1 MIASEKTS
9 DSDHPHDMEK
19 TVEEGGDAQRENL
32 VLHLDEQE
40 ALELARQSPDDALPI
55 GIKYGEYDRDNPRQW
70 PKWRKWYITIV
81 VSMLNVITY
90 VPLDVH
96 AGVILAANCVGHG
109 AQVASRPAQHR
120 CRKHSASPA
129 KSPRCVSPCTC

>member
-1 MIASEKTS
+1 MIASEETS
-9 DSDHPHDMEK
+9 VSDHPHDMEK
-19 TVEEGGDAQRENL
+19 TMEEGGDAQRENL

-40 ALELARQSPDDALPI
+40 ALERARQSPDDALPI

-90 VPLDVH
+90 VSL
-96 AGVILAANCVGHG
+96 LYL
-109 AQVASRPAQHR
+109 
-120 CRKHSASPA
+120 
-129 KSPRCVSPCTC
+129 